1 VSGTPVTSAAS
12 ASAVQA
18 AAIDVL
24 ANTIYDLQRQIH
36 HIASGVGGY
45 GGYSRYAGVGPSSS
59 HYPNDMPGYSAMM
72 FAPSTAAI
80 IAHTTTASQAV
91 PITQI
96 QFPLSPSPISGFS
109 EPPVYHPSSFPL
121 L

>member
-18 AAIDVL
+18 AAIDIL

-45 GGYSRYAGVGPSSS
+45 GGYSVP
-59 HYPNDMPGYSAMM
+59 
-72 FAPSTAAI
+72 AI
-80 IAHTTTASQAV
+80 H
-91 PITQI
+91 
-96 QFPLSPSPISGFS
+96 GFS
-109 EPPVYHPSSFPL
+109 GRVGNSGNVCGVRIGGSGRGH
-121 L
+121 